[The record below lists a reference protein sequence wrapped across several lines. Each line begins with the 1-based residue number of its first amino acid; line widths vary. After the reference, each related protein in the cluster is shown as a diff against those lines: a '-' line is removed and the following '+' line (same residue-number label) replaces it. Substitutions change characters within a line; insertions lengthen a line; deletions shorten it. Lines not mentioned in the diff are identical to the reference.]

1 MLSTIALLSVRFCG
15 MKNSFKYYAE
25 KLAAFADVSRDG
37 YAIFTEDD
45 RLLCANRAFMDVFFV
60 DEAKLI
66 GQYFND
72 IMHHA
77 FLSNKGPRIDTDN
90 IDNWLN
96 RVQQLRRSRE
106 FRLFE
111 VDLVDGR
118 WFLFS
123 EQTLPNKEM
132 LLQTKDITKQKIIE
146 QHLNEHARRLT
157 DLALTDELTQ
167 IANRRSFVASVESE
181 ITRCSRQQS
190 AMAFFLLDIDH
201 FKNVNDSYGH
211 QAGDTV
217 LRQIAALVKST
228 LREYDIFGRIGGEE
242 FGVFL
247 AQTDRSTAE
256 EVAERLRQLIA
267 TETLYIDGQQLNVT
281 LSIGIALA
289 REKTSFEQLYADA
302 DAALY
307 QAKHSG
313 RNRVIVAE
321 YCIIL

>member
-1 MLSTIALLSVRFCG
+1 MLSTIALLSVRFCC

-37 YAIFTEDD
+37 YAILTADD

-60 DEAKLI
+60 EESKLI
-66 GQYFND
+66 GQYFSD
-72 IMHHA
+72 IMRNA
-77 FLSNKGPRIDTDN
+77 FHPSKGPRIDADN
-90 IDNWLN
+90 IDAWLN
-96 RVQQLRRSRE
+96 RVQQLRRSRD

-123 EQTLPNKEM
+123 EQTMPDGEM
-132 LLQTKDITKQKIIE
+132 LLQTKDITKQKIME

-167 IANRRSFVASVESE
+167 IANRRSFVASVQSE
-181 ITRCSRQQS
+181 ITRCSRQLC

-201 FKNVNDSYGH
+201 FKTINDTYGH
-211 QAGDTV
+211 QAGDAV
-217 LRQIAALVKST
+217 LRQLAALVKRT

-247 AQTDRSTAE
+247 SQTNRETAE

-267 TETLYIDGQQLNVT
+267 HEAFFIDGRELNIT

-289 REKTSFEQLYADA
+289 RDKTSFEQLYADA

-313 RNRVIVAE
+313 RNKVIVAE